1 MIVEA
6 KRLVC
11 TNHECR
17 AEIIVVRKPAHEK
30 QNLRCA
36 CGSEF
41 KRIYHPPAVT
51 VLGTVAEMTETFPID
66 VNSGNALT
74 LRRHEGQDHSE
85 TIA

>member
-17 AEIIVVRKPAHEK
+17 AEIIVVRKPAIEK

-41 KRIYHPPAVT
+41 KRIYHPPMVT
-51 VLGTVAEMTETFPID
+51 VLRKVPD
-66 VNSGNALT
+66 SVHALA
-74 LRRHEGQDHSE
+74 HK
-85 TIA
+85 I

>member
-11 TNHECR
+11 ANHECR
-17 AEIIVVRKPAHEK
+17 AEIIVVKKPALEK

-41 KRIYHPPAVT
+41 KRIYHPPVVT
-51 VLGTVAEMTETFPID
+51 AIGTAPD
-66 VNSGNALT
+66 KL
-74 LRRHEGQDHSE
+74 HELAHK
-85 TIA
+85 I

>member
-17 AEIIVVRKPAHEK
+17 AEIIIVKKPAFEK

-41 KRIYHPPAVT
+41 KKIYRPPKVT
-51 VLGTVAEMTETFPID
+51 VLGTVSHNFHVPE
-66 VNSGNALT
+66 SGGVEVVAGSFSSAAKN
-74 LRRHEGQDHSE
+74 G
-85 TIA
+85 